1 MYNFSFLLF
10 NHFLY
15 DFGLIHLNIKN
26 IQSDEQY
33 PLSVKLKNLIKV
45 PNHEIFARDIY
56 SESYTRM
63 IADGLP
69 HYPSHIY
76 FLPLLETDFFKPL
89 LDPIILVP
97 LSEIENSREI
107 HFKQSL
113 SKIQERSVMMHRYDR
128 ILDRV
133 VYEWHS
139 PVARNIVNSVKLN
152 GDQVY
157 EKTFGSDKLVN
168 HNGDQV
174 YGNTFGGVWS
184 VKPNGDQVY
193 YGKTFGSVESA
204 LFTFYDEM
212 RDMFILYVSVAF
224 PKLGIRS
231 ETLDRF
237 FSCLSLNS
245 SVEAESMDFQIEI
258 SIDMSC
264 FINDLHVFG
273 LNFTGNDRHR
283 AFLSLKGVNV
293 THENN
298 MLMVN
303 LTGNTKNMN
312 GYLKIEKRVG
322 QQLLNDTFVFGQG
335 SLYGPCSVHD
345 QNIHR
350 DPSHDPFTV
359 CSSDCEVDNP
369 ICEGE
374 SDNDSFSS
382 FGVESGYN
390 SCTGSDVSSID
401 VYDEPGGF

>member
-1 MYNFSFLLF
+1 MYSFSFLLF

-45 PNHEIFARDIY
+45 PNHEFFAYDTS
-56 SESYTRM
+56 SESYM
-63 IADGLP
+63 DKLADGLP
-69 HYPSHIY
+69 HCPLHLYD
-76 FLPLLETDFFKPL
+76 LPLLETDFSKSL

-113 SKIQERSVMMHRYDR
+113 SAIEYRSVVMHRYDK
-128 ILDRV
+128 ILHRV

-139 PVARNIVNSVKLN
+139 PVARNIVDSVKLN
-152 GDQVY
+152 EDQVYERTFDSDELVNHNWDQVY
-157 EKTFGSDKLVN
+157 EKTC
-168 HNGDQV
+168 
-174 YGNTFGGVWS
+174 
-184 VKPNGDQVY
+184 
-193 YGKTFGSVESA
+193 GSVESA

-212 RDMFILYVSVAF
+212 RDMYILYVSVAF

-245 SVEAESMDFQIEI
+245 SVESASMDFQIEI
-258 SIDMSC
+258 SIDMTC
-264 FINDLHVFG
+264 FINDLQVFG
-273 LNFTGNDRHR
+273 LNFSGDNRHR

-312 GYLKIEKRVG
+312 EYLKIEKRVAN
-322 QQLLNDTFVFGQG
+322 QLLNDTFVFGQG
-335 SLYGPCSVHD
+335 SLYGPCWLHN
-345 QNIHR
+345 QNSPR
-350 DPSHDPFTV
+350 VPSSHYPFTV
-359 CSSDCEVDNP
+359 CTSDCEEDDNSTS
-369 ICEGE
+369 EDQ
-374 SDNDSFSS
+374 S
-382 FGVESGYN
+382 
-390 SCTGSDVSSID
+390 
-401 VYDEPGGF
+401 